1 MIYSISSI
9 QITLGSNK
17 MVNMKV
23 SQKPTSNE
31 QTRPTKKTKRDQFME
46 RPKVSI
52 KPTFREVEEACK
64 EDNLKVI
71 KEMVKNHGIDLLCIS
86 QFWGNYT
93 LLGIAACSSKIAI
106 MKYLMNQGGKIEGE
120 ELERVCRKANLK
132 VIKEIVKKFGVDT
145 IYYYEGLD
153 QKLTL
158 LEIATWSC
166 QITVMKFLIDY
177 GANIGATLCKA
188 IGWGC
193 DTSVLKLLIENGA
206 KVHSGLLSEATSK
219 RNSFSIVKLLL
230 DSGLDLNAKYRNNE
244 TFLVFAK
251 RIQRYDIV
259 ELVEKKLKEQSRPSK
274 KTRGTQSKKST
285 KVPKKQIELDDC
297 MVCFNPIKI
306 HCAFNP
312 CGHAKA
318 CETCCLKITKAA
330 KPTCPLCKSD
340 VVNHLK
346 IFF

>member
-1 MIYSISSI
+1 MSTYS
-9 QITLGSNK
+9 
-17 MVNMKV
+17 
-23 SQKPTSNE
+23 SQN
-31 QTRPTKKTKRDQFME
+31 
-46 RPKVSI
+46 
-52 KPTFREVEEACK
+52 
-64 EDNLKVI
+64 
-71 KEMVKNHGIDLLCIS
+71 
-86 QFWGNYT
+86 
-93 LLGIAACSSKIAI
+93 SSKR
-106 MKYLMNQGGKIEGE
+106 NWT
-120 ELERVCRKANLK
+120 LEPYV
-132 VIKEIVKKFGVDT
+132 
-145 IYYYEGLD
+145 
-153 QKLTL
+153 
-158 LEIATWSC
+158 TWSC

-312 CGHAKA
+312 CGHAKT
-318 CETCCLKITKAA
+318 CEDCCLKITKAA
-330 KPTCPLCKSD
+330 NPTCPLCRSD
-340 VVNHLK
+340 VVNYLK